1 MSFRILNSFWL
12 SFLPYLLSIWS
23 SRVALALSLA
33 RIFPAKHQARVWSF
47 ILVAF
52 LIISFIGTVLVNAL
66 SCNYPSWL
74 LIFYEGTDCA
84 IVKGGFPLPP
94 VLTISDSIVSDVL
107 LVGLPLAFFWGVKLP
122 QTERRLILA
131 VFCGSILTLIVAIC
145 FGFLFINNKVHLG
158 EDEVLILIGLWNI
171 EAAVCL
177 FASNLPVVSTRLYQK
192 LRRRRTI
199 HRDLSRQQHA
209 ERTQDFSPEPC
220 TCAAVADHH
229 PSLGQ
234 LTLTE
239 ISTISSPPQSR
250 DE

>member
-1 MSFRILNSFWL
+1 ILNSFWL
-12 SFLPYLLSIWS
+12 SLLPYLLSVWS

-52 LIISFIGTVLVNAL
+52 LIISFIGCVLVTTL
-66 SCNYPSWL
+66 FCKYPSWL
-74 LIFYEGTDCA
+74 LLFYEGTDCA
-84 IVKGGFPLPP
+84 MVKGGFLLSP
-94 VLTISDSIVSDVL
+94 VFLISENIISDVL
-107 LVGLPLAFFWGVKLP
+107 LVGSPLAFFWSVKLP

-145 FGFLFINNKVHLG
+145 FGALFVNSEVHLG
-158 EDEVLILIGLWNI
+158 EDEIIILVGICNI

-192 LRRRRTI
+192 LR
-199 HRDLSRQQHA
+199 HRNLSRRQHA

-220 TCAAVADHH
+220 TCAGVSDHH

-239 ISTISSPPQSR
+239 ISTICSPPQSH
-250 DE
+250 DG